1 MDGPFWVDLR
11 APHMN
16 ADAAS
21 VTLTAAALPMVPV
34 ANLPPLGAN
43 YFGFVGKA
51 VRITM
56 QGRITTAATPGN
68 GTFSLYWGN
77 GTGANGTVIVASA
90 AHALI
95 ASQTSMSW
103 RLELM
108 VRCRALGAT
117 GSLIGN
123 GMLSYNP
130 AVVASTNQPVL
141 IPASAPAAVTVD
153 LTANNFLSPQYGRS
167 GSTVETL
174 QVHEFMYEAMN

>member
-16 ADAAS
+16 ADVGS
-21 VTLTAAALPMVPV
+21 VTLTSAAKAMVPV

-43 YFGFVGKA
+43 YFSYVGKA

-68 GTFSLYWGN
+68 MTFNLYWGN
-77 GTGANGTVIVASA
+77 GTDANGTVVTSSA
-90 AHALI
+90 AVALI
-95 ASQTSMSW
+95 ANQTSMTW

-108 VRCRALGAT
+108 VRCRSLGAT
-117 GSLIGN
+117 GSLMAT
-123 GMLSYNP
+123 GMFSVNP
-130 AVVASTNQPVL
+130 AVIASTNQPVM
-141 IPASAPAAVTVD
+141 IPASAPGAATVD
-153 LTANNFLSPQYGRS
+153 LTANNVLSPQFARS